1 MRRTLAAMLMVLL
14 VAPELSARNNRDWE
28 NVMKLKQG
36 ISVEILLWSGENL
49 SGAIDGVSDTG
60 LQLAT
65 DDASAAQVGW
75 LRDFDR
81 ASIRRVVRVRE
92 TNLPDS
98 RRWMAMGAVAGGA
111 VGVTA
116 GAIGDA
122 EHGNNGRWIV
132 GGFAGAVIGW
142 LASIVA
148 VGAAGTVD
156 VARAL
161 HRREI
166 VYEDQ
171 SHQPPQTP

>member
-1 MRRTLAAMLMVLL
+1 MRRTLAAMLIVLL
-14 VAPELSARNNRDWE
+14 LVPELPARNNRGWE
-28 NVMKLKQG
+28 NVKKLKRG
-36 ISVEILLWSGENL
+36 TSVEILFWSGENL
-49 SGAIDGVSDTG
+49 SGAIDGVSDAG
-60 LQLAT
+60 IQLAM

-92 TNLPDS
+92 HNLPDS
-98 RRWMAMGAVAGGA
+98 RRWMAIGAVAGGA

-132 GGFAGAVIGW
+132 DGFAGAVFGW
-142 LASIVA
+142 LVSVVA
-148 VGAAGTVD
+148 LGAAGTVD
-156 VARAL
+156 VARGL